1 MSVNS
6 TGVPLFAGIEDLD
19 DMFIS
24 TMEEMDKDYSEEI
37 SIPHPL
43 WRYLKDNNLIE
54 YRDSIGTHVPWK
66 IVDKPNSTVRSFSHY
81 DDVDNTPADALS
93 EAKFAYGHIVGTQM
107 YSREEL
113 TKNSGKEQLLDL
125 VSLKAE
131 QLEISMANHF
141 GATLMGSQDANGRDF
156 MGLGRVMTFNAACGT
171 IDPTAPGYGYWNPQQ
186 GLKSGGGQYALA
198 TEFREGFRRLERL
211 TTYRGRRPTVFVCGE
226 DLYDE
231 FQAWAESKL
240 QLRIDDLKSQKG
252 WGDFEMFPYN
262 GRTIVYDADMPAKTG
277 WLIDFKESVKL
288 RIHRGTNFTFEP
300 WQMMT
305 NKVAKKRDCLTY
317 AALYVK
323 YRNSNGSI
331 TYT

>member
-6 TGVPLFAGIEDLD
+6 SGVPLFAGIEDID
-19 DMFIS
+19 DMFIA

-43 WRYLKDNNLIE
+43 WKYLKENNLIE
-54 YRDSIGTHVPWK
+54 FRDSIGTHVPWK

-141 GATLMGSQDANGRDF
+141 GNLLMGSQDANGRDF
-156 MGLGRVMTFNAACGT
+156 MGLGRLMTFDASVGG
-171 IDPTAPGYGYWNPQQ
+171 IDPTAPGFGYWNPQR
-186 GLKSGGGQYALA
+186 GLKSGGGSYALA
-198 TEFREGFRRLERL
+198 SEFREGFRRLERL

-226 DLYDE
+226 DVYDA
-231 FQAWAESKL
+231 FQAWAETKL
-240 QLRIDDLKSQKG
+240 QLRLDELKSQKG

-262 GRTIVYDADMPAKTG
+262 GRTIVYDADMDAKTG

-317 AALYVK
+317 ASLYCK

>member
-1 MSVNS
+1 MAVNS
-6 TGVPLFAGIEDLD
+6 TGIPLFAGIEDLD
-19 DMFIS
+19 DMFIT

-37 SIPHPL
+37 SIPHPV
-43 WRYLKDNNLIE
+43 WRYLKDNDLIE

-66 IVDKPNSTVRSFSHY
+66 VMDKPNSTVRSFSHY

-113 TKNSGKEQLLDL
+113 TKNGGREQLLDL
-125 VSLKAE
+125 VELKAK

-141 GATLMGSQDANGRDF
+141 GTLLTGSQDANGRDF
-156 MGLGRVMTFNAACGT
+156 MGLGRVLTFNASCGG
-171 IDPTAPGYGYWNPQQ
+171 IDPTQPGFAYWNPQR
-186 GLKSGGGQYALA
+186 GLKTGGGSYALA
-198 TEFREGFRRLERL
+198 SEFREGFRRLERL
-211 TTYRGRRPTVFVCGE
+211 CTYRGRRPSVFACGE

-231 FQAWAESKL
+231 FQAWAEQKL

-262 GRTIVYDADMPAKTG
+262 GRTIVYDETMDAKTG
-277 WLIDFKESVKL
+277 WLIDFKESVRL
-288 RIHRGTNFTFEP
+288 RIHRGTNFTFNP
-300 WQMMT
+300 WQMMEK
-305 NKVAKKRDCLTY
+305 KVAKKRDCLTY

-323 YRNSNGSI
+323 YRNSNGVI